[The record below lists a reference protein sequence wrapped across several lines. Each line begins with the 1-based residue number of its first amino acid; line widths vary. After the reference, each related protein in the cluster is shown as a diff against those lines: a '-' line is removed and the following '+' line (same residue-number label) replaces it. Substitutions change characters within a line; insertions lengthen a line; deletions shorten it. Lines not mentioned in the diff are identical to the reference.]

1 LREQADHLDTASL
14 EVVDVPGELAKL
26 AAAVGSPG
34 AAMED
39 EQQASV
45 REQIR
50 QRPDPPLLVR

>member
-1 LREQADHLDTASL
+1 LREQADHLDTATL

-50 QRPDPPLLVR
+50 